1 MHGVALQTQYP
12 EYCARY
18 DMDKDAA
25 IEARKRILQYAA
37 DNSLTLVGMH
47 FPPATK
53 EWHIKVHFPAI
64 KDKMTS
70 NLAKNAEKHIN
81 KLAIL
86 IILL

>member
-53 EWHIKVHFPAI
+53 ECHIKVHFQAI
-64 KDKMTS
+64 KTGNQRQNDIKS
-70 NLAKNAEKHIN
+70 CKECWKAYQ
-81 KLAIL
+81 
-86 IILL
+86 